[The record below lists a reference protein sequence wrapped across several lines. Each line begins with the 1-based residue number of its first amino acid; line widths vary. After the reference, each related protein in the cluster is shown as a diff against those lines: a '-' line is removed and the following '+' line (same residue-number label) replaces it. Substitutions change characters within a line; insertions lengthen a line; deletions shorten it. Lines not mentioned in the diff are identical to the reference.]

1 MALRIG
7 TRIKACAST
16 NIIPMRR
23 PLAVVLVSALAVS
36 AAGALLLAQNDT
48 SKDDATTLKVEVN
61 LVNIL
66 FNVRDKKGGLVGNL
80 NKDDFK
86 VFEDG
91 KEQAVKYFNRETD
104 LPLTIGL
111 LIDVSA
117 SQMNLIEIEKNAAYQ
132 FFGTVLRKQDL
143 AFLISFGEDSE
154 LLQDYTN
161 SPKLLRAGLDGLQV
175 SSGVGGFGPGPVPT
189 ISQPRGTVLYDAVY
203 VASADQLKG
212 QVGRKVLVL
221 ITDGEDEGSK
231 YKISQAIEAAQKAD
245 AIVYGFYYVDRGFYM
260 SRGMIF
266 SGGSDSALRQMSED
280 TGGHVFHIDRRLTLQ
295 EAFTQLQE
303 EMRSQYAIGYTP
315 TNPTK
320 DGTFRKLEIKTTN
333 KDWKIQARKG
343 YYATKNDN

>member
-1 MALRIG
+1 MRSTALI
-7 TRIKACAST
+7 
-16 NIIPMRR
+16 
-23 PLAVVLVSALAVS
+23 LVSILVPALALS
-36 AAGALLLAQNDT
+36 ALLLAQ
-48 SKDDATTLKVEVN
+48 DDNTLKVEVS

-66 FNVRDKKGGLVGNL
+66 FSVRDKKGGLVGNL

-86 VFEDG
+86 VLEDG
-91 KEQAVKYFNRETD
+91 KEQEVKFFNRETD

-117 SQMNLIEIEKNAAYQ
+117 SQMNLIDIEKNAAYQ
-132 FFGTVLRKQDL
+132 FFGSVLRKQDL

-161 SPKLLRAGLDGLQV
+161 SPKLLRAGLDGLHV

-245 AIVYGFYYVDRGFYM
+245 AIIYGFYYVDRGFYM
-260 SRGMIF
+260 SRGMVF
-266 SGGSDSALRQMSED
+266 GGGSDSALRQMSED
-280 TGGHVFHIDRRLTLQ
+280 TGGHVFHVDRKTTLQ
-295 EAFTQLQE
+295 QAFEQLQD

-315 TNPTK
+315 VNPAK
-320 DGTFRKLEIKTTN
+320 DGTFRKIEIKTTN
-333 KDWKIQARKG
+333 RDWKVQARKG
-343 YYATKNDN
+343 YYAVKSEN

>member
-1 MALRIG
+1 
-7 TRIKACAST
+7 
-16 NIIPMRR
+16 MRSITLLTVFTLLL
-23 PLAVVLVSALAVS
+23 PVLVSA
-36 AAGALLLAQNDT
+36 Q
-48 SKDDATTLKVEVN
+48 DDTTLKVEVN

-80 NKDDFK
+80 DKGDFK

-91 KEQAVKYFNRETD
+91 KEQEVKYFNRETD

-132 FFGTVLRKQDL
+132 FFGSVLRKQDL

-203 VASADQLKG
+203 VASADQLKV

-231 YKISQAIEAAQKAD
+231 YKISQAIEAAQRAD
-245 AIVYGFYYVDRGFYM
+245 AIIYGFYYVDRGFYM
-260 SRGMIF
+260 SHGMVF
-266 SGGSDSALRQMSED
+266 AGGSDSAFRQMSED
-280 TGGHVFHIDRRLTLQ
+280 TGGHVFHVDRKMTLQ
-295 EAFTQLQE
+295 QAFQELQD

-320 DGTFRKLEIKTTN
+320 DGSFRKIEIRTGN
-333 KDWKIQARKG
+333 KDWKVQARKG
-343 YYATKNDN
+343 YYAIKSEN

>member
-1 MALRIG
+1 MRPTALI
-7 TRIKACAST
+7 
-16 NIIPMRR
+16 
-23 PLAVVLVSALAVS
+23 LVSVLALSAV
-36 AAGALLLAQNDT
+36 GALLLAQ
-48 SKDDATTLKVEVN
+48 DDAATLKVEVS

-66 FNVRDKKGGLVGNL
+66 FNVRDKKGGLVGSL

-91 KEQAVKYFNRETD
+91 KEQEVKFFNRETD
-104 LPLTIGL
+104 LPITVGL

-117 SQMNLIEIEKNAAYQ
+117 SQGNLIEIEKNAAYQ
-132 FFGTVLRKQDL
+132 FFGSVLRKQDL

-231 YKISQAIEAAQKAD
+231 YRISQAIEAAQKAD
-245 AIVYGFYYVDRGFYM
+245 AIIYGFYYVDRRFYM
-260 SRGMIF
+260 SRGMVF
-266 SGGSDSALRQMSED
+266 GGSSDSALRQMSED
-280 TGGHVFHIDRRLTLQ
+280 TGGHVFHIDNRLTLPD
-295 EAFTQLQE
+295 AFNQLQE

-315 TNPTK
+315 TNPNK
-320 DGTFRKLEIKTTN
+320 DGTFRKVEVKTSN
-333 KDWKIQARKG
+333 KDWKVQARKG
-343 YYATKNDN
+343 YYAIKSDNN

>member
-1 MALRIG
+1 MR
-7 TRIKACAST
+7 
-16 NIIPMRR
+16 NINPMRTIAL
-23 PLAVVLVSALAVS
+23 LAVSTILAPVLVSA
-36 AAGALLLAQNDT
+36 Q
-48 SKDDATTLKVEVN
+48 DDTTLKVEVN

-80 NKDDFK
+80 SKDDFK
-86 VFEDG
+86 IFEDG
-91 KEQAVKYFNRETD
+91 KEQQVKYFNRETD

-117 SQMNLIEIEKNAAYQ
+117 SQMNLIDIEKNAAYQ
-132 FFGTVLRKQDL
+132 FFGSVLRKQDL

-161 SPKLLRAGLDGLQV
+161 SPKLLRAGLEDLHV

-231 YKISQAIEAAQKAD
+231 YKITQAIEAAQKAD

-260 SRGMIF
+260 SHGMVF
-266 SGGSDSALRQMSED
+266 AGGSDAALRQMSED
-280 TGGHVFHIDRRLTLQ
+280 TGGHVFHVDRRMTLQ
-295 EAFTQLQE
+295 QAFDELQD

-315 TNPTK
+315 ANPAK
-320 DGTFRKLEIKTTN
+320 DGTFRKIEIKTGN
-333 KDWKIQARKG
+333 KDWKVQARKG
-343 YYATKNDN
+343 YYAIKGEN

>member
-1 MALRIG
+1 
-7 TRIKACAST
+7 
-16 NIIPMRR
+16 MRR
-23 PLAVVLVSALAVS
+23 PTALILVSLLAVS
-36 AAGALLLAQNDT
+36 AAAALLLAQNDT

-66 FNVRDKKGGLVGNL
+66 FNVRDKKSGLVGNL

-91 KEQAVKYFNRETD
+91 KEQEVKYFNRETD

-245 AIVYGFYYVDRGFYM
+245 ALIYGFYYVDRRFYM
-260 SRGMIF
+260 SRGNIF
-266 SGGSDSALRQMSED
+266 AGGSDSALRQMSED
-280 TGGHVFHIDRRLTLQ
+280 TGGHVFHIDNKLTLQ
-295 EAFTQLQE
+295 EAFTQLQD

-343 YYATKNDN
+343 YYATKNEN